1 MEIVF
6 DPAKNARNLR
16 ERELLFER
24 VADFDFSSALFEEDA
39 RRDYGEVRIRA
50 FGFLVG
56 RLHALVFVDTPN
68 GIRVISFRKA
78 NAREV
83 RHYHEKTSNY

>member
-16 ERELLFER
+16 ERELPIER
-24 VADFDFSSALFEEDA
+24 VVDFDFDSALFEEDA
-39 RRDYGEVRIRA
+39 RRDYDEVRIRA
-50 FGFLVG
+50 FGFLDG
-56 RLHALVFVDTPN
+56 RLHALVFVETPN

-83 RHYHEKTSNY
+83 RHYHEKASES